1 MTRTYELPHFSVAR
15 VVSHAEYVEGC
26 GGGPTVGV
34 GVGTNCVGVERGGV
48 WVGVAEAVGVGG
60 AAVSFKHLKLPPGG
74 LGVNSGGRR
83 VIKKKKER
91 KGCVVNGENTERT
104 S

>member
-48 WVGVAEAVGVGG
+48 WVGVADAVGVGVTVVPG
-60 AAVSFKHLKLPPGG
+60 AGVAWGVGVPGVVEAVTVPVTLAVAESV
-74 LGVNSGGRR
+74 GVT
-83 VIKKKKER
+83 IAAA
-91 KGCVVNGENTERT
+91 
-104 S
+104 